1 MRSLK
6 PLRRMVR
13 LVAVGLVV
21 AAVVQEVTKP
31 PAQRTW
37 RGRVLGVIPY
47 NFTLPTWER
56 VRQAYWNPSDP
67 RLFTERVVGV
77 GWAIN
82 LYQGR
87 VLLSGLFSRLAGE
100 GAKAQPIQLR
110 RRR

>member
-1 MRSLK
+1 MRLI
-6 PLRRMVR
+6 
-13 LVAVGLVV
+13 AVGLVV
-21 AAVVQEVTKP
+21 AAVAQEVTKP

-47 NFTLPTWER
+47 DLTLPTWDR
-56 VRQAYWNPSDP
+56 VQQAYWNPNDP

-82 LYQGR
+82 LYRAR
-87 VLLSGLFSRLAGE
+87 VLLSRLFSRMAGE

-110 RRR
+110 RSR

>member
-6 PLRRMVR
+6 RLRRMVR
-13 LVAVGLVV
+13 LVAVSLVV
-21 AAVVQEVTKP
+21 VAVVQEVTKP

-47 NFTLPTWER
+47 DFTLPTWER
-56 VRQAYWNPSDP
+56 VQEAYWNPGDP

-82 LYQGR
+82 LYRAR
-87 VLLSGLFSRLAGE
+87 VMLSRLFSRMAGE
-100 GAKAQPIQLR
+100 GAKAQPIQLHR
-110 RRR
+110 RR

>member
-1 MRSLK
+1 MRLI
-6 PLRRMVR
+6 
-13 LVAVGLVV
+13 AVGLVV
-21 AAVVQEVTKP
+21 AAVAQELTKP

-47 NFTLPTWER
+47 DLTLPTWDR
-56 VRQAYWNPSDP
+56 VQQAYWNPNDP

-82 LYQGR
+82 LYRAR
-87 VLLSGLFSRLAGE
+87 VLLSRLFSRMAGE

-110 RRR
+110 RSR

>member
-1 MRSLK
+1 MMRLI
-6 PLRRMVR
+6 
-13 LVAVGLVV
+13 AVGLVV
-21 AAVVQEVTKP
+21 AAVAQELTKP

-47 NFTLPTWER
+47 DLTLPTWDR
-56 VRQAYWNPSDP
+56 VQQAYWNPNDP

-82 LYQGR
+82 LYRAR
-87 VLLSGLFSRLAGE
+87 VLLSRLFSRMAGE

-110 RRR
+110 RSR

>member
-6 PLRRMVR
+6 RLRRMVR

-47 NFTLPTWER
+47 DLTLPTWDR
-56 VRQAYWNPSDP
+56 VQQAYWNPNDP

-82 LYQGR
+82 LYRAR
-87 VLLSGLFSRLAGE
+87 VLLSRLFSRMAGE

-110 RRR
+110 RSR

>member
-1 MRSLK
+1 VRSLK

-56 VRQAYWNPSDP
+56 VRQAYWNPRDQ
-67 RLFTERVVGV
+67 RLFTDRVVGV

-82 LYQGR
+82 LYRAR
-87 VLLSGLFSRLAGE
+87 VLLSRLFSRLAGE
-100 GAKAQPIQLR
+100 GAKAQPIRLR

>member
-6 PLRRMVR
+6 RWRRMMR
-13 LVAVGLVV
+13 LIAVGLVV
-21 AAVVQEVTKP
+21 AAVAQELTKP

-47 NFTLPTWER
+47 DLTLPTWDR
-56 VRQAYWNPSDP
+56 VQQAYWNPNDP

-82 LYQGR
+82 LYRAR
-87 VLLSGLFSRLAGE
+87 VLLSRLFSRMAGE

-110 RRR
+110 RSR